1 MSDTDTKKPAP
12 KAKAR
17 AKKPAP
23 KASHDLPDLKR
34 TRAREV
40 AGRKPGSVR
49 RVTEGFFV
57 PGPLAAE
64 YERTT
69 GNKFI
74 VPAGSGMQPIPA
86 EGQWYPV
93 TTYLLK
99 QVRDGAAA
107 EGNPPADERA
117 DIKLEE

>member
-1 MSDTDTKKPAP
+1 MSDDDIKKPAP
-12 KAKAR
+12 KTKAK

-23 KASHDLPDLKR
+23 KPSHDLPMLQR
-34 TRAREV
+34 TRTREM

-49 RVTEGFFV
+49 KVTEGFFV

-74 VPAGSGMQPIPA
+74 CPAGAGMQPIPA

-93 TTYLLK
+93 TAYLLK
-99 QVRDGAAA
+99 QVRDGAAS
-107 EGNPPADERA
+107 EGNPPADERE

>member
-1 MSDTDTKKPAP
+1 MSEDTKKPAP
-12 KAKAR
+12 KAKTK

-23 KASHDLPDLKR
+23 KPSHDLPELKR
-34 TRAREV
+34 TRTREV

-49 RVTEGFFV
+49 KVAEGFFV

-64 YERTT
+64 YERNT
-69 GNKFI
+69 GNRFI
-74 VPAGSGMQPIPA
+74 CPAGAGMQPIPA